1 MGIARPGNP
10 AAGQGCPDQAL
21 SGDVSASALGDDA
34 ERAAHAIAAARQ
46 ALGQQLATLRR
57 AAGHSQKDFAPLT
70 GYGRSTVANVE
81 TGHQN
86 VPRAFWERC
95 AQALSADMLIAGYDQ
110 LQAMVF
116 THREKAAKRTQAAR
130 DAKVRAWHQARQPYG
145 TGRAFE
151 FVPLPAS
158 ARQMRSTSGYQ
169 HPMAEWLIT

>member
-1 MGIARPGNP
+1 
-10 AAGQGCPDQAL
+10 
-21 SGDVSASALGDDA
+21 
-34 ERAAHAIAAARQ
+34 
-46 ALGQQLATLRR
+46 
-57 AAGHSQKDFAPLT
+57 
-70 GYGRSTVANVE
+70 
-81 TGHQN
+81 
-86 VPRAFWERC
+86 
-95 AQALSADMLIAGYDQ
+95 MLIAGYDQ